1 MRALILDSE
10 AISRLARPSL
20 RKRDIA
26 EVHEFLTAAIA
37 TRSPVRVPAAVLAE
51 QYRGRGYDQ
60 PVDALLSRHEGVL
73 TIVDTDRDLARS
85 VGNLLARHGRGT
97 ADHVD
102 ATVVA
107 TAVRCG
113 GGVILTSDKHDIAE
127 LADGVPNITVN
138 VLR

>member
-10 AISRLARPSL
+10 AVSRLARPSS
-20 RKRDIA
+20 RKQDVA
-26 EVHEFLTAAIA
+26 VVHEYLTAAVA

-60 PVDALLSRHEGVL
+60 GVDALLSRHEGVL
-73 TIVDTDRDLARS
+73 TVVDTDRDLARS
-85 VGNLLARHGRGT
+85 VGNLLALHGRGT
-97 ADHVD
+97 EDHVD

-107 TAVRCG
+107 TAIRCG
-113 GGVILTSDKHDIAE
+113 GGVILTSDQGDVTE
-127 LADGVPNITVN
+127 LADGLPNIAVI